1 MNIISKW
8 IGGRRNE
15 RKMLVQITCM
25 KLKVCINVCM
35 HDITSKNH
43 LRKCQFKLCT
53 LPFEKYQFKLYFS
66 MQTTFKKDQLSTVFT
81 IYINHSSQ
89 QIGLLHK
96 SYSYLPSW
104 KRRQLVH
111 PTPDNQSKLLTTAHE
126 PTNYSQ
132 VGACLAA
139 YSYAYPAPP
148 LHAPA
153 PPSTIST
160 STLQLKLR
168 LNYFFVWYS
177 K

>member
-1 MNIISKW
+1 MHVCTTSPARTTYENVSLNFAHFAHFHLKSISL
-8 IGGRRNE
+8 N
-15 RKMLVQITCM
+15 
-25 KLKVCINVCM
+25 CI
-35 HDITSKNH
+35 
-43 LRKCQFKLCT
+43 
-53 LPFEKYQFKLYFS
+53 FS
-66 MQTTFKKDQLSTVFT
+66 MQTIFKKDKLSIVFT

-96 SYSYLPSW
+96 SYSYMEKIPSW

-148 LHAPA
+148 LHVLA
-153 PPSTIST
+153 PPSRIST
-160 STLQLKLR
+160 STVLPC
-168 LNYFFVWYS
+168 NWNWD
-177 K
+177 